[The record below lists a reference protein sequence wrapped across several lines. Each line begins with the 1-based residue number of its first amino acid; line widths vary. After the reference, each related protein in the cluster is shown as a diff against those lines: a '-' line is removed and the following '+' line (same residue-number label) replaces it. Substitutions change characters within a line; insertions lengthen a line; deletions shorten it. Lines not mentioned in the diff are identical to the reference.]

1 MLHTWRV
8 SEGDKPSLR
17 IPSAVSY
24 THLVKSH
31 YGDEAVKY
39 INEAIKD
46 TPYLKKISEAA
57 FEPVSYTHLDVYKRQ
72 ESSGVLQRLI
82 EGNDLTLYGLSNA
95 VTRHSQDVPD
105 YDRAT
110 ALEGIGYNILSM
122 PARQWSRINQL
133 AA

>member
-1 MLHTWRV
+1 MGGDEKGVARV
-8 SEGDKPSLR
+8 SQDAGP
-17 IPSAVSY
+17 AVVGEVRL
-24 THLVKSH
+24 TRVVNMRRGAKDAPMNTATVRGIVKLVS
-31 YGDEAVKY
+31 
-39 INEAIKD
+39 KD
-46 TPYLKKISEAA
+46 FHIT
-57 FEPVSYTHLDVYKRQ
+57 DD

-95 VTRHSQDVPD
+95 VTRHSQDVKD

-122 PARQWSRINQL
+122 PARQWSRINQM